1 MDRERAVA
9 LIYEA
14 IDIVNQQLP
23 IAKRLAH
30 SQATV
35 IVGAGGALDSLG
47 IVNFVLAIEEKVGE
61 ALRRPVQLFDPDWL
75 ADAGSPIGT
84 VGSLTTYLMTLTSR

>member
-1 MDRERAVA
+1 MDRERALA

-23 IAKRLAH
+23 ATKRLAH
-30 SQATV
+30 SPATI

-47 IVNFVLAIEEKVGE
+47 IVNFVLALEEKAGD
-61 ALRRPVQLFDPDWL
+61 ALRRPVQLLDSEWL
-75 ADAGSPIGT
+75 AADAGPFRT
-84 VGSLTTYLMTLTSR
+84 VDSLTTHLMALQSR